1 MKIIQIRTYVSKAL
15 KQIRFKEE
23 RSTLNYNPP
32 NAGSGVN
39 PMDERLACLC
49 AGLQPEAQRAGG
61 GEGRVRQHNT
71 AEWERRQKMAHS
83 KKMKPQLWRCHCLN
97 KLLFVRSYRLF
108 NINEIF
114 NEAPNCR
121 LISPSLISTGE
132 S

>member
-39 PMDERLACLC
+39 PMDECLACLC

-61 GEGRVRQHNT
+61 GRGGCGSTTQQSGR
-71 AEWERRQKMAHS
+71 EDRRWHI
-83 KKMKPQLWRCHCLN
+83 PR
-97 KLLFVRSYRLF
+97 R
-108 NINEIF
+108 
-114 NEAPNCR
+114 
-121 LISPSLISTGE
+121 
-132 S
+132 